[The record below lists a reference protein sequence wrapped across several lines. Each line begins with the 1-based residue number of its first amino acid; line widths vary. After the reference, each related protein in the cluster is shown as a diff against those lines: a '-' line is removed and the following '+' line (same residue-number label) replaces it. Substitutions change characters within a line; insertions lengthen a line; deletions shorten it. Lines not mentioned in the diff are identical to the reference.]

1 MNFEYLLTITVGIL
15 FSLVWGFFVLQLII
29 TAIGMA
35 TEYSGNAD
43 TLKKAQQTLTA
54 GIKGVA
60 IALGTIILLNTL
72 LTILGVNLGGLNPVT
87 YIVGR
92 INALEECLRDYGACG
107 GE

>member
-1 MNFEYLLTITVGIL
+1 MNFEYLLTITVGVL
-15 FSLVWGFFVLQLII
+15 FTLVMGFFVLQLII

-72 LTILGVNLGGLNPVT
+72 LTILGVSVGNPVT
-87 YIVGR
+87 YIVER
-92 INALEECLRDYGACG
+92 INALESCLKNYKTCG
-107 GE
+107 K

>member
-1 MNFEYLLTITVGIL
+1 MNFELLINTVVGIL
-15 FSLVWGFFVLQLII
+15 FSLVLGFFVLQLII

-60 IALGTIILLNTL
+60 VALGAVLLLNFI
-72 LTILGVNLGGLNPVT
+72 LTILGVNIGAGGPVA
-87 YIVGR
+87 YITGR
-92 INALEECLRDYGACG
+92 INALEACLRDYTTCG
-107 GE
+107 R